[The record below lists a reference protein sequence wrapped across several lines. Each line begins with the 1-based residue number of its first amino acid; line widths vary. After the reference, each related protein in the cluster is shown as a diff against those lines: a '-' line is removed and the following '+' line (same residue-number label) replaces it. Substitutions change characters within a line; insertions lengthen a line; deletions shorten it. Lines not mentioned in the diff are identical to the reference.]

1 MFKNLRFKFRAFI
14 LFFIVVFAVSC
25 VPVKKLSYINDV
37 KELQA
42 PYINPKEHKLISP
55 FDKIYVKV
63 YSIDEKTNLLF
74 GSNENMSSTSTAGM
88 IGYLVDEAGDISF
101 PFAGKIHV
109 TGLSTSEA
117 AAKINESLN
126 EYVPTASVVVR
137 FIENSVSILGEV
149 IRQGTYTFTQDKIT
163 IYDALSLGGGMTQY
177 GKRKGVVLIRQEG
190 DKIMHHTLD
199 LSDSRIAEKEYYYIQ
214 ANDIIIVEPLR
225 WASVQSF
232 SNFYS
237 IILSS
242 VSVLLTIALTFKLI

>member
-1 MFKNLRFKFRAFI
+1 MLKNLRFKFRTII
-14 LFFIVVFAVSC
+14 LFIIVFFTVSC
-25 VPVKKLSYINDV
+25 VPLKKLTYINDI
-37 KELQA
+37 KELQS

-74 GSNENMSSTSTAGM
+74 GSSETTSTTSTPGL

-109 TGLSTSEA
+109 AGLSTSEA

-137 FIENSVSILGEV
+137 FIENSVSIIGEV
-149 IRQGTYTFTQDKIT
+149 FRQGTYNFTQDKIT

-177 GKRKGVVLIRQEG
+177 AKRKGVVLVRQEG

-199 LSDSRIAEKEYYYIQ
+199 LSDSKIAEKEYYYIQ

-232 SNFYS
+232 SNLYS
-237 IILSS
+237 LILSS
-242 VSVLLTIALTFKLI
+242 VSLLLTIALTFQII